1 MPGHGKV
8 APPGIVLMES
18 AALIAAVQRSTI
30 VDLEQP
36 RTAAMPCLPGHKPGY
51 SYVLHRRHEPGLD
64 EARSSAS
71 GLIVAVEHSGTH
83 IDAFS
88 HQAESMRLCGGIEI
102 TPAVQTST
110 GFTQAGVE
118 LVPPLVGRGV
128 LLDLAGPSGD
138 LLPPRS
144 LIAPEDLEACAARQ
158 GTRVEAGDVV
168 LVRTGYGRFW
178 HDQPQYEQA
187 AGGSAASSQWL
198 VDRQVRA
205 VGCDNFAWDL
215 LGYTDPTTSTTLPG
229 HVLLLVRHGI
239 YIIENLN
246 LEELAA
252 RRAYEFLFVCVP
264 LKLMGATGSPVR
276 PLALLPS

>member
-1 MPGHGKV
+1 
-8 APPGIVLMES
+8 MES
-18 AALIAAVQRSTI
+18 AELIAAVQRSII

-36 RTAAMPCLPGHKPGY
+36 RTAAMPCLPGHRPGY
-51 SYVLHRRHEPGLD
+51 TYTLHRRHEPGLD
-64 EARSSAS
+64 EARTSAS

-88 HQAESMRLCGGIEI
+88 HQAESMHLCGGVEV

-128 LLDLAGPSGD
+128 LLDLAGQTGD

-144 LIAPEDLEACAARQ
+144 LITPADLEACAERQ
-158 GTRVEAGDVV
+158 GTYVEPGDVV
-168 LVRTGYGRFW
+168 LVRTGYGRYW
-178 HDQPQYEQA
+178 DDQPRYEQA
-187 AGGSAASSQWL
+187 AGGSAAASQWL
-198 VDRQVRA
+198 VDHRIRA
-205 VGCDNFAWDL
+205 VGCDNFAWDV
-215 LGYTDPTTSTTLPG
+215 LGYTDSTTGTTLPG

-252 RRAYEFLFVCVP
+252 RRAYAFLFLCIP

-276 PLALLPS
+276 PLALLSA

>member
-1 MPGHGKV
+1 MD
-8 APPGIVLMES
+8 ITTL
-18 AALIAAVQRSTI
+18 LDAVGQSSI

-36 RTAAMPCLPGHKPGY
+36 RTADMPCLPAHRPGY
-51 SYVLHRRHEPGLD
+51 NYLLHRHHEPGLS

-71 GLIVAVEHSGTH
+71 GLIVAVEHAGTH

-88 HQAESMRLCGGIEI
+88 HQAESMRLCGGIDV
-102 TPAVQTST
+102 TPQVQTST

-118 LVPPLVGRGV
+118 TVPPLVGRGV
-128 LLDLAGPSGD
+128 LLDLAGAYGD

-144 LIAPEDLEACAARQ
+144 LIAPADLDACALHQ
-158 GTRVEAGDVV
+158 GTRVEPGDVV

-178 HDQPQYEQA
+178 RDQPRYDEA
-187 AGGSAASSQWL
+187 AGASAAASQWL
-198 VDRQVRA
+198 VDHQVRA

-215 LGYTDPTTSTTLPG
+215 LGYVDSTTGTSLPG

-252 RRAYEFLFVCVP
+252 RRAYEFLFICVP
-264 LKLMGATGSPVR
+264 LKLVGATGSPVR
-276 PLALLPS
+276 PLAIIR